1 MTHPTSDLLER
12 YLDGELPVGE
22 RAEADAH
29 FHACPACRTEVD
41 RLRGLRADL
50 RALPVPEPPA
60 HFAADVLAV
69 LFPRPSFEQIFMRL
83 AARASV
89 AYLAI
94 LALLGGV
101 VLGVFGPLRVA
112 RVAATGFVRLL
123 ETVFSAVG
131 GMFTGLVDLL
141 RTAADLA
148 SLADAF
154 GATARGLETA
164 ALSLSPQVVTL
175 FGLTVVLAM
184 LVLVWATSP
193 ARERGVPHVSL
204 SL

>member
-1 MTHPTSDLLER
+1 MTHLLPGRLARYADDDL
-12 YLDGELPVGE
+12 PAPQ

-29 FHACPACRTEVD
+29 LRGCSACRTEVV
-41 RLRGLRADL
+41 RLRGLAADL
-50 RALPVPEPPA
+50 SALPLPEPPA
-60 HFAADVLAV
+60 HFATDVLAA

-89 AYLAI
+89 AYMAI
-94 LALLGGV
+94 LALLLGTT
-101 VLGVFGPLRVA
+101 LGVFGPLRVA
-112 RVAATGFVRLL
+112 RLAATALVRGL
-123 ETVFSAVG
+123 ETTLSAVG
-131 GMFTGLVDLL
+131 GLFTGLLDLL

-148 SLADAF
+148 SLADAM

-164 ALSLSPQVVTL
+164 VLSLSPQVVTL
-175 FGLTVVLAM
+175 FGLTVALAM

-193 ARERGVPHVSL
+193 VRERGVPHVSL